1 MDFVRNSFI
10 QFENL
15 RFDWFERANTIRT
28 IRKIRWKL
36 IRNSFNSI
44 RLQLYIGW
52 SQIFQTLDSFEI
64 RSIRKFMIR
73 LIQKVKNNSKNS
85 IKINSKFVRL
95 TPPLLQAVLSMLLLS
110 TVWKFKDFLS
120 SVRFYVKS
128 ILDNLE
134 VLNLPFFATL
144 GVLKFFFEE
153 NQIFLVITKPSLLSM
168 YF

>member
-1 MDFVRNSFI
+1 MIRKGKKYSKNSMKINSKFVRFVS
-10 QFENL
+10 
-15 RFDWFERANTIRT
+15 TPT
-28 IRKIRWKL
+28 
-36 IRNSFNSI
+36 
-44 RLQLYIGW
+44 IGW

-144 GVLKFFFEE
+144 GVLKFFFWGKPDFSRDY
-153 NQIFLVITKPSLLSM
+153 QTKSFVYVLLSL
-168 YF
+168 FAEII